1 MHTVRAVKEPV
12 KGRSRSRRARGSL
25 SRAQV
30 VETALGLADERGVE
44 SLSMPQ
50 LARRLDCGVMTI
62 YSYVAD
68 KDELLDA
75 MAQRGLADLRM
86 PKPLPTDRAEVLI
99 AWGRA
104 LRMTLLQHPSLPGI
118 FLTRSVI
125 DPAIINGIE
134 RLLGALAR
142 AGVQPALGVQSIYAV
157 LVYTVGFVAW
167 ELPRT
172 HRQPLQAYT
181 DAWRHALASHV
192 PAEIPLTASI
202 ADELPRVADQG
213 QFELGLT
220 ALANG
225 LRAVQA

>member
-1 MHTVRAVKEPV
+1 MHTVRRMDGSV
-12 KGRSRSRRARGSL
+12 KGRRSRRARGSL

-30 VETALGLADERGVE
+30 VEAALGLADERGVD

-75 MAQRGLADLRM
+75 MVQRGLADLRM
-86 PKPLPTDRAEVLI
+86 LGPLPTDPTGVLI

-104 LRMTLLQHPSLPGI
+104 LRMTLLQHPSLPAI
-118 FLTRSVI
+118 FLSRVVI
-125 DPAIINGIE
+125 DPAIIGGVE

-142 AGVQPALGVQSIYAV
+142 SGVRPGDGVHAIYAV

-172 HRQPLQAYT
+172 HRQPQQAYI
-181 DAWRHALASHV
+181 DAWRHALASHT
-192 PAEIPLTASI
+192 PADIPLTAGI
-202 ADELPRVADQG
+202 ADELPRVADQE

-225 LRAVQA
+225 LPAIRT

>member
-1 MHTVRAVKEPV
+1 MYTVRRVGESV
-12 KGRSRSRRARGSL
+12 KGRRSRRARGSL

-30 VETALGLADERGVE
+30 VDAALSLADERGVE

-75 MAQRGLADLRM
+75 MVQRGLADLRM
-86 PKPLPTDRAEVLI
+86 LGPLPTDPTGVLI

-104 LRMTLLQHPSLPGI
+104 LRMTLLQHPSLPAI
-118 FLTRSVI
+118 FLSRVVI
-125 DPAIINGIE
+125 DPAIIGGVE
-134 RLLGALAR
+134 RLLRALAR
-142 AGVQPALGVQSIYAV
+142 SGVRPGDGVHAIYAV

-172 HRQPLQAYT
+172 HRQPQQAYI
-181 DAWRHALASHV
+181 DAWRHALASHT
-192 PAEIPLTASI
+192 PADIPLTAGI
-202 ADELPRVADQG
+202 ADELPRVADQE

-225 LRAVQA
+225 LPASRT